1 MLRTGKVVRAVGTD
15 VDLMLHV
22 VKRLGM
28 MVLEN
33 GGETYRAEE
42 VIYNV
47 CIACGMEQVEVFAL
61 PTGLFVNVV
70 YDGMRHETAMKRVK
84 RRSINLSMVDT
95 ANRISRQISAGAL
108 LLPEAEEQI
117 AAAYQTTRP
126 RWITTLAAALGVGFF
141 AAQFGGG
148 WAEVLIS
155 AVVGVAI
162 HLLSALFRRE
172 DMYHVIFSL
181 AGGLIGATS
190 AVGSVWLFRL
200 GEHSVD
206 ILVSASIM
214 LLVPGLAL
222 VNAIRDT
229 MRGDLISGTARVG
242 EVAVIALSI
251 AAGVGA
257 VLSAAAWLG
266 GGAL

>member
-1 MLRTGKVVRAVGTD
+1 MRTD
-15 VDLMLHV
+15 VDLVLHV
-22 VKRLGM
+22 VKRLGI

-42 VIYNV
+42 VACNV
-47 CIACGMEQVEVFAL
+47 CSACGMEQVEVFAL

-70 YDGMRHETAMKRVK
+70 YDGLHHETAMKRVK
-84 RRSINLSMVDT
+84 RRSINLAMVDT
-95 ANRISRQISAGAL
+95 ANRISRQISAGTL
-108 LLPEAEEQI
+108 SLSEAEKQI
-117 AAAYQTTRP
+117 AAAYQTASP

-181 AGGLIGATS
+181 TGGLLGAVC
-190 AVGSVWLFRL
+190 AVGSVWMFGLS
-200 GEHSVD
+200 GHSVD

-214 LLVPGLAL
+214 LLVPGLSM

-229 MRGDLISGTARVG
+229 MRGDLISGMARVG

-266 GGAL
+266 GGTL